1 MANSEHWDTGSGTPS
16 DGNAGVPRIWNKIGG
31 TWERQ
36 WEPSVK
42 VSGSWK
48 QVSKVWTKVS
58 DAWKPVFWAP
68 EIGVA
73 CEYGSTYIDPL
84 HWLQSSARAKYL
96 GGDPLDG
103 ASWSIEMYDT
113 EYQGASGSGSV
124 GNANTGWQTGTAG
137 STVIHNRTI
146 TVGSGHYGGEQ
157 TAYLYFRVGGT
168 VYDDGGTYAASF
180 GSFMPVCHYMS
191 FNSDSGADPVWQRL
205 GFDNA
210 GQLNVTVRGVSSPFD
225 YSLT

>member
-1 MANSEHWDTGSGTPS
+1 MANYIHWDTDTTAAN
-16 DGNAGVPRIWNKIGG
+16 GNQGVPRVFRKSGG
-31 TWERQ
+31 SWERE
-36 WEPSVK
+36 WEPRVK
-42 VSGSWK
+42 VSGAWK
-48 QVSKVWTKVS
+48 RTHKAWVKQSGV
-58 DAWKPVFWAP
+58 WKPVFWAP
-68 EIGVA
+68 EVGA
-73 CEYGSTYIDPL
+73 ECEYGSTYIDPL

-103 ASWSIEMYDT
+103 ASWSIEMYGT
-113 EYQGASGSGSV
+113 KYQGNSSSPGV

-191 FNSDSGADPVWQRL
+191 FNSDSGADPVWQRF

-210 GQLNVTVRGVSSPFD
+210 DQLNVTVRGVASPFN

>member
-1 MANSEHWDTGSGTPS
+1 MANYTHWDTNTTAAN
-16 DGNAGVPRIWNKIGG
+16 GNQGVPRIFRKSGG
-31 TWERQ
+31 SWERE
-36 WEPSVK
+36 WEPRVK
-42 VSGSWK
+42 VSGAWK
-48 QVSKVWTKVS
+48 RTHKAWVKQSGV
-58 DAWKPVFWAP
+58 WKPVFWAP
-68 EIGVA
+68 EVGVV
-73 CEYGSTYIDPL
+73 CEYGRMYIDPY
-84 HWLQSSARAKYL
+84 HWLESWARAKYL

-103 ASWSIEMYDT
+103 ASWSIEMYDSK
-113 EYQGASGSGSV
+113 YQGGTGDP
-124 GNANTGWQTGTAG
+124 GNADTGWQTGTAG

-146 TVGSGHYGGEQ
+146 NVSAEHGGGR

-191 FNSDSGADPVWQRL
+191 FDGYYGAPIWNRK

-210 GQLNVTVRGVSSPFD
+210 DQLYVTVRGVASPFN